1 MRFKASF
8 SWIWCLVTANVFC
21 ETLEVGVKAG
31 AWNPEIRIA
40 NQQKRKDVQKKTLKI
55 TIYVCI
61 SKHILYIYI
70 IYMNL

>member
-55 TIYVCI
+55 TMYVCI

-70 IYMNL
+70 IYIYI